1 MKERLNELLACFEKE
16 LIESS
21 FEAIKQYLDEYDA
34 AGLDNLNDKLGA
46 IDDQLDHAKWQLRNI
61 KGTITFTADTI
72 RKKGD

>member
-1 MKERLNELLACFEKE
+1 MEKLNELLGCFEKE

-46 IDDQLDHAKWQLRNI
+46 IDEQLDHVKWQLGNI
-61 KGTITFTADTI
+61 KATVFLTADTI
-72 RKKGD
+72 RKQGD